1 MAQMRG
7 LASQH
12 DHLREGVPGTGAA
25 EHKEWYHFCVLGP
38 GVDVIVNFSLATD
51 LRPVARRG
59 SQLGRIVL
67 LLRERGHGW
76 DGDVDT
82 FPARDVQ
89 ARAGTVG
96 LHIGGSM
103 LGYGAAGYQLSVAL
117 AERPLT
123 ARLSLYP
130 RTLPLLAR
138 TNAVIGEGRISWLM
152 VPRLTA
158 TGTVVVGRRTYRLVD
173 APAYHDHNWGQWQW
187 GQDFTWQWGFAL
199 PSDDG
204 QWAVVFQQ
212 MGDRTRNRVTEQIM
226 ALWRG
231 ADLYRLFH
239 QHEIEMQQAG
249 LMPVRPVL
257 KLPRVLGLVAPER
270 TTDLPQRLV
279 VNAVSGTDRLRMTF
293 EAYDLAQILVPHE
306 TDLGTTVI
314 NEVRGRASVEG
325 DVKGHRVLSAG
336 EGIYECLA

>member
-117 AERPLT
+117 AN
-123 ARLSLYP
+123 AR
-130 RTLPLLAR
+130 
-138 TNAVIGEGRISWLM
+138 
-152 VPRLTA
+152 
-158 TGTVVVGRRTYRLVD
+158 
-173 APAYHDHNWGQWQW
+173 
-187 GQDFTWQWGFAL
+187 
-199 PSDDG
+199 
-204 QWAVVFQQ
+204 
-212 MGDRTRNRVTEQIM
+212 
-226 ALWRG
+226 
-231 ADLYRLFH
+231 
-239 QHEIEMQQAG
+239 
-249 LMPVRPVL
+249 
-257 KLPRVLGLVAPER
+257 
-270 TTDLPQRLV
+270 
-279 VNAVSGTDRLRMTF
+279 
-293 EAYDLAQILVPHE
+293 
-306 TDLGTTVI
+306 
-314 NEVRGRASVEG
+314 
-325 DVKGHRVLSAG
+325 
-336 EGIYECLA
+336 

>member
-7 LASQH
+7 LVGQH
-12 DHLREGVPGTGAA
+12 DYLRGGVARGGVADR
-25 EHKEWYHFCVLGP
+25 KEWYHFCILGP
-38 GVDVIVNFSLATD
+38 DVDVIVNFSLATD
-51 LRPVARRG
+51 LRPAARSG
-59 SQLGRIVL
+59 SQLGRVVL

-76 DGDVDT
+76 EGDVDT

-89 ARAGTVG
+89 ARAGDVG
-96 LHIGGSM
+96 MHIGGNM
-103 LGYGAAGYQLSVAL
+103 LGYGTGGYQLSVAL
-117 AERPLT
+117 AECPLT
-123 ARLSLYP
+123 ARLTLYP

-138 TNAVIGEGRISWLM
+138 SNAVIGEGRISWLM

-158 TGTVVVGRRTYRLVD
+158 TGTVVAGRRTYQLAG
-173 APAYHDHNWGQWQW
+173 APAYHDHNWGHWQW

-212 MGDRTRNRVTEQIM
+212 MRDRSRNRVTEQIM

-231 ADLYRLFH
+231 PDLYRLFH
-239 QHEIEMQQAG
+239 QHEIEMQSAG
-249 LMPVRPVL
+249 LVPVRPLL

-279 VNAVSGTDRLRMTF
+279 VNAVSSSDRLRMTF

-306 TDLGTTVI
+306 TDLGTMVI
-314 NEVRGRASVEG
+314 NEVRGRATVYG
-325 DVKGHRVLSAG
+325 DVKGHEVAWAG
-336 EGIYECLA
+336 EGIYEFLT